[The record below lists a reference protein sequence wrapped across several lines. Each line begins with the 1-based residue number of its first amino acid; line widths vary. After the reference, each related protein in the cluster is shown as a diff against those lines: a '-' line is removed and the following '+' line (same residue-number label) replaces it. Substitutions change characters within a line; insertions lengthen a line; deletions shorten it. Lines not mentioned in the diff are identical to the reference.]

1 MSENKIA
8 RPLEVIETEI
18 NFYKQQTATGIIEIG
33 KRLIE
38 AKSLLEHGQ
47 WGKWLEEKVDFSRQ
61 TANKFMRIADEY
73 SNVNAPL
80 QLGSDKLFKLLDV
93 PLEDRDSFLSTSH
106 PTSLGKNKTVDE
118 MTTREVEKA
127 VKEWKLKEQTEDIW
141 NIVDKEYDENIYDIP
156 ITDLKPFPSHE
167 KYFWN
172 MTGKNYVNFIT
183 SIDENGIYEPIIIT
197 RDKMIIS
204 GHQRV
209 RACNDLGI
217 NSIPARYLH
226 GKNPQNYK
234 LDKLLLSYFIHSNM
248 HPRWAVFYIALA
260 WDNLFFGD
268 GNKFDYYLKQ
278 AEEKDDS
285 KLVEYLENKLK
296 EIEAKRND
304 KLCSLT

>member
-1 MSENKIA
+1 MNENKIS
-8 RPLEVIETEI
+8 RTLEVIETEI

-33 KRLIE
+33 NRLIE
-38 AKSLLEHGQ
+38 AKSQLGEGETFTS
-47 WGKWLEEKVDFSRQ
+47 WLKNKVDFSRR
-61 TANKFMRIADEY
+61 TANRFMDVSKEFKGATLPTSSI
-73 SNVNAPL
+73 S
-80 QLGSDKLFKLLDV
+80 KLYALLDV
-93 PLEDRDSFLSTSH
+93 PSDSREEFLTTAH
-106 PTSLGKNKTVDE
+106 PTSSGEDKTVEE

-127 VKEWKLKEQTEDIW
+127 VKEWKQKEQTEDIW

-183 SIDENGIYEPIIIT
+183 SIEENGIYEPIIIT

-226 GKNPQNYK
+226 SKNPQNYK
-234 LDKLLLSYFIHSNM
+234 LDKL
-248 HPRWAVFYIALA
+248 
-260 WDNLFFGD
+260 
-268 GNKFDYYLKQ
+268 
-278 AEEKDDS
+278 
-285 KLVEYLENKLK
+285 
-296 EIEAKRND
+296 
-304 KLCSLT
+304 

>member
-1 MSENKIA
+1 MEENKIT

-38 AKSLLEHGQ
+38 AKNQLEHGQ
-47 WGKWLEEKVDFSRQ
+47 WGKWLEEKVDLKER
-61 TANKFMRIADEY
+61 TAQRFMQVANEFR
-73 SNVNAPL
+73 NASTLTDLP
-80 QLGSDKLFKLLDV
+80 QSKVFALLSL
-93 PLEDRDSFLSTSH
+93 PQEDREDFISTPHSI
-106 PTSLGKNKTVDE
+106 PSGEQKTVGE

-127 VKEWKLKEQTEDIW
+127 VKEWKHKEQTEDIW
-141 NIVDKEYDENIYDIP
+141 SIVDKMCDENTYNIP
-156 ITDLKPFPSHE
+156 ITDLKPFPNHE
-167 KYFWN
+167 QYFWN

-183 SIDENGIYEPIIIT
+183 SIEKNGIYEPIIIT
-197 RDKMIIS
+197 RNNLIIS

-209 RACNDLGI
+209 RACKDLGI
-217 NSIPARYLH
+217 NTIPARYLYS
-226 GKNPQNYK
+226 KNPQNYK

-268 GNKFDYYLKQ
+268 GSKFEYYLNQ

-296 EIEAKRND
+296 ELEVKRNEN
-304 KLCSLT
+304 